1 MENIRTKKSV
11 TTLLFD
17 CLMLTIAWASFFF
30 EETVGMWGKVI
41 YAACFIFA
49 LIDVTLWTTGNKQVK
64 VITSK
69 EVGLCVVQA
78 LLVVALAVY
87 GIVEAVAVI
96 SNPAAIVFVAMAV
109 GVIIFAGFI
118 GVKALKKQPSFY
130 HEFRFGASFD
140 VVLALFL
147 IYNFVNKGIDEELTL
162 FILSIALLAVDLSR
176 SLIRQK

>member
-17 CLMLTIAWASFFF
+17 SLMLTIAWASFFF
-30 EETVGMWGKVI
+30 EETAGVWGKVI

-49 LIDVTLWTTGNKQVK
+49 LIDVALWTTGNKQVK

-69 EVGLCVVQA
+69 EVGLCVAQA

-118 GVKALKKQPSFY
+118 GVKALKNQPSFY

>member
-30 EETVGMWGKVI
+30 EETAGMWGKVI

-130 HEFRFGASFD
+130 PEFRFGASFD

-147 IYNFVNKGIDEELTL
+147 IYDFVNKGIDEELTL

>member
-1 MENIRTKKSV
+1 
-11 TTLLFD
+11 
-17 CLMLTIAWASFFF
+17 
-30 EETVGMWGKVI
+30 
-41 YAACFIFA
+41 
-49 LIDVTLWTTGNKQVK
+49 
-64 VITSK
+64 
-69 EVGLCVVQA
+69 
-78 LLVVALAVY
+78 
-87 GIVEAVAVI
+87 
-96 SNPAAIVFVAMAV
+96 MAV

-162 FILSIALLAVDLSR
+162 FILFIALLAVDLSR